1 MSTLRISRRVA
12 LATATLLA
20 SGATTMIGATAAHA
34 DTQLG
39 TMTATPATGADND
52 AMSFT
57 TSGAC
62 TGGGT
67 NLIMSVSGQGFP
79 ATGTQVVGNSPISTY
94 QQTAAGGYVVPLSNT
109 MRYFAQQAGITAL
122 SGEYDFT
129 LTCRNAFGA
138 STFGDYVGKI
148 YFTSP
153 TSYTSSNQTATTT
166 TLAVTPANSATAGS
180 AVTLT
185 ATVSPAAA
193 GTVQFMDGTT
203 AIGSPV
209 TVANGT
215 ATLTTSALT
224 QGAHQ
229 LSAAFTSSDPNFGSS
244 TSTATSYTVSPPSAQ
259 ATTTALAVAPGT
271 SSPAGT
277 SVTLTATVDPSSAAG
292 TITFTDGG
300 TAIGSPVAVSNGTAT
315 LTTSTLPQ
323 GDHQL
328 AAAFTPTDATKFAA
342 STSASVT
349 YTVSAPTGG
358 GGGGTGGGTGGT
370 ATGTENITTTV
381 APGALVLSVAGSTV
395 ALPPLTLNS
404 ASTLFATAGP
414 IQTVTVTDT
423 RAGAPGWSLSGQ
435 VADFSDGGDT
445 INGENLG
452 WIPRLV
458 NKVDGLNVTLGGAV
472 APANGVAAGDSGA
485 LGLKSSRTLATAT
498 GLGTAQLG
506 ADLSLVAPTSTKAG
520 TYTAVLTLTAM

>member
-1 MSTLRISRRVA
+1 VA
-12 LATATLLA
+12 LLTATLLA

-39 TMTATPATGADND
+39 TMTATPATGADDD

-57 TSGAC
+57 TSGGC

-67 NLIMSVSGQGFP
+67 NLIMSVTGEGFP
-79 ATGTQVVGNSPISTY
+79 ATGTQVVGNSAISVF

-109 MRYFAQQAGITAL
+109 MRFFAQQAGITAL

-138 STFGDYVGKI
+138 TTFGSYVGKI

-166 TLAVTPANSATAGS
+166 TLAVTPANSASAGS

-185 ATVSPAAA
+185 ATVSPTAN
-193 GTVQFMDGTT
+193 GTVQFFDGTT
-203 AIGSPV
+203 AIGTPV
-209 TVANGT
+209 TVSNGT
-215 ATLTTSALT
+215 ATTTTSALA
-224 QGAHQ
+224 QGSHQ
-229 LSAAFTSSDPNFGSS
+229 LTAAFTSSDPAFSNS

-259 ATTTALAVAPGT
+259 ATTTALAVTPGT

-277 SVTLTATVDPSSAAG
+277 TVTLTATVTPSNASG

-300 TAIGSPVAVSNGTAT
+300 TAIGSPVPVSNGTAT
-315 LTTSTLPQ
+315 TTTATLPQ
-323 GDHQL
+323 GDRQL
-328 AAAFTPTDATKFAA
+328 AAAFTPTDSTKFAA

-349 YTVSAPTGG
+349 YTVTAPTGG
-358 GGGGTGGGTGGT
+358 GPGGGN
-370 ATGTENITTTV
+370 ASGTENITTTV

-435 VADFSDGGDT
+435 VADFSDGSDT

-458 NKVDGLNVTLGGAV
+458 NKVDGLNVNLGGAV
-472 APANGVAAGDSGA
+472 APANAVGASDSGA

>member
-1 MSTLRISRRVA
+1 VA
-12 LATATLLA
+12 LVTATLLA
-20 SGATTMIGATAAHA
+20 SGATTVIGAATAHA

-57 TSGAC
+57 TSGGC
-62 TGGGT
+62 TAGGT
-67 NLIMSVSGQGFP
+67 NLIMSVTGQGFP
-79 ATGTQVVGNSPISTY
+79 ATGTQVVGNSAISVY

-109 MRYFAQQAGITAL
+109 MRFFAQQAGITAL

-138 STFGDYVGKI
+138 TTFGSYVGKI
-148 YFTSP
+148 WFTSP

-166 TLAVTPANSATAGS
+166 TLAVTPANTASANS

-185 ATVSPAAA
+185 ATVSPAAN
-193 GTVQFMDGTT
+193 GTVQFLDGTT
-203 AIGSPV
+203 PIGSPV
-209 TVANGT
+209 TVSNGT
-215 ATLTTSALT
+215 ATMTTSTLA
-224 QGAHQ
+224 QGGHQ
-229 LSAAFTSSDPNFGSS
+229 LTAAFTSTDPAFGNS
-244 TSTATSYTVSPPSAQ
+244 TSTATSYTVSPPTAQ
-259 ATTTALAVAPGT
+259 GTTTALAVAPGT
-271 SSPAGT
+271 SSAAGT
-277 SVTLTATVDPSSAAG
+277 TVTLTATVTPSTAAG

-300 TAIGSPVAVSNGTAT
+300 TAIGSPVPVVNGTAT
-315 LTTSTLPQ
+315 TTTATLPQ
-323 GDHQL
+323 GDRQL
-328 AAAFTPTDATKFAA
+328 AAAFTPTDPTQFAA
-342 STSASVT
+342 STSPSVT
-349 YTVSAPTGG
+349 YTVTAPTGG
-358 GGGGTGGGTGGT
+358 GGTGGS
-370 ATGTENITTTV
+370 ASGTENITTTV

-435 VADFSDGGDT
+435 VGDFSSAGNG
-445 INGENLG
+445 ISGENLG

-472 APANGVAAGDSGA
+472 APANGVGATDAGA